1 MKRNIVRIDENLCN
15 GCGQCVSAC
24 AEGAIQLIDGK
35 ARLVSDV
42 YCDGLGACLG
52 ECPQGAITIEEREA
66 AAFDENAVAQR
77 LASQKPAAGS
87 PGGPHTHAAAQGES
101 RKPAPGESGK
111 PAPGESRKPAPGE
124 SGKPAPGESGKPAA
138 AGFHAPM
145 AGGCPGTQA
154 RVLKSN
160 AGPASPATSAGAAPS
175 SSNAAGCC
183 AAAASSPRPSALAQW
198 PVQLHLVSPQAPY
211 FADCDL
217 LVAADCVAFAMGDF
231 HESLLEGH
239 SVAIACPKLDN
250 AGPYVDKLAAI
261 FSHNHVR
268 RLTVAIME
276 VPCCRG
282 LEMMVNQAL
291 KKSGKDIPLS
301 LKVISLDGQVKLE
314 QTQ

>member
-66 AAFDENAVAQR
+66 AAFDEKAVAQH
-77 LASQKPAAGS
+77 LAAQKPAVGS
-87 PGGPHTHAAAQGES
+87 PSCPHTHAAAQGES
-101 RKPAPGESGK
+101 RKPA
-111 PAPGESRKPAPGE
+111 AGESRKPV
-124 SGKPAPGESGKPAA
+124 A
-138 AGFHAPM
+138 AGFDAPI

-154 RVLKSN
+154 RVLKGN
-160 AGPASPATSAGAAPS
+160 ARLATPPGAAAAGAASLS
-175 SSNAAGCC
+175 SSAAGCC
-183 AAAASSPRPSALAQW
+183 AAAAPSPRASALAQW

-250 AGPYVDKLAAI
+250 AGPYADKLAAI
-261 FSHNHVR
+261 FSHNNIRH
-268 RLTVAIME
+268 LTVAIMKA
-276 VPCCRG
+276 PCCRG
-282 LEMMVNQAL
+282 LAMMVNQAL
-291 KKSGKDIPLS
+291 RKSGKDIPLA
-301 LKVISLDGQVKLE
+301 LKVISLDGHVKLE

>member
-15 GCGQCVSAC
+15 GCGQCVTAC

-35 ARLVSDV
+35 ARLVSEI

-66 AAFDENAVAQR
+66 SAFDEKAVAQH
-77 LASQKPAAGS
+77 LAVQKPAVER
-87 PGGPHTHAAAQGES
+87 PGGPHTHAATAPAES
-101 RKPAPGESGK
+101 QKPATT
-111 PAPGESRKPAPGE
+111 
-124 SGKPAPGESGKPAA
+124 
-138 AGFHAPM
+138 GFHAPM
-145 AGGCPGTQA
+145 GSGCPGTQA

-160 AGPASPATSAGAAPS
+160 ARPAGATVAGGSGASPA
-175 SSNAAGCC
+175 
-183 AAAASSPRPSALAQW
+183 AAACCSGSASGPRPSALAQW
-198 PVQLHLVSPQAPY
+198 PIQLHLVSPQAPY

-231 HESLLEGH
+231 HERLLEGH

-261 FSHNHVR
+261 FSHNNIRH
-268 RLTVAIME
+268 LTVAIME

-291 KKSGKDIPLS
+291 KKSGKDIPLT
-301 LKVISLDGQVKLE
+301 LKVISLDGQVRVE
-314 QTQ
+314 A

>member
-1 MKRNIVRIDENLCN
+1 MKRNVVKIDESLCN

-35 ARLVSDV
+35 ARLVSDT

-66 AAFDENAVAQR
+66 AAFDEKAVAQR

-101 RKPAPGESGK
+101 RKPAPGES
-111 PAPGESRKPAPGE
+111 RKA
-124 SGKPAPGESGKPAA
+124 AA
-138 AGFHAPM
+138 AGFHAPT
-145 AGGCPGTQA
+145 AGGCPGAQA

-160 AGPASPATSAGAAPS
+160 ARPASPATSAGAPPS
-175 SSNAAGCC
+175 SSSAAGCC
-183 AAAASSPRPSALAQW
+183 TAAAPGPRPSALAQW

-250 AGPYVDKLAAI
+250 VGPYVDKLAAI
-261 FSHNHVR
+261 FSHNNIR

-291 KKSGKDIPLS
+291 KKSGKDIPLT
-301 LKVISLDGQVKLE
+301 LKVISLDGQVRIE
-314 QTQ
+314 D

>member
-1 MKRNIVRIDENLCN
+1 MKRNIVRIDESLCN

-35 ARLVSDV
+35 ARLVSDTH
-42 YCDGLGACLG
+42 CDGLGACLG
-52 ECPQGAITIEEREA
+52 ECPQGAITIEVREA
-66 AAFDENAVAQR
+66 AVFDEKAVAQR

-101 RKPAPGESGK
+101 RKPAPGES
-111 PAPGESRKPAPGE
+111 RKA
-124 SGKPAPGESGKPAA
+124 AA
-138 AGFHAPM
+138 AGFHAPI

-160 AGPASPATSAGAAPS
+160 ARPASPATSPGAAPS

-183 AAAASSPRPSALAQW
+183 SATAPGPRPSALAQW

-261 FSHNHVR
+261 FSHNNIR

-301 LKVISLDGQVKLE
+301 LKVISLEGQVKLE

>member
-1 MKRNIVRIDENLCN
+1 MKRNVVRIDESLCN

-35 ARLVSDV
+35 ARVVSDV

-66 AAFDENAVAQR
+66 AAFDEKAVAQR
-77 LASQKPAAGS
+77 LAARKPAAGS
-87 PGGPHTHAAAQGES
+87 PVGPHTHAAAQ
-101 RKPAPGESGK
+101 
-111 PAPGESRKPAPGE
+111 GE

-138 AGFHAPM
+138 TGFHAPM
-145 AGGCPGTQA
+145 AGSCPGAQA

-160 AGPASPATSAGAAPS
+160 ARPASPATPAGAAPLS
-175 SSNAAGCC
+175 SSGVGCC
-183 AAAASSPRPSALAQW
+183 AAAAPGPRPSALAQW

-250 AGPYVDKLAAI
+250 VGPYVDKLAAI
-261 FSHNHVR
+261 FSRNNIRH
-268 RLTVAIME
+268 LTVAIME

-282 LEMMVNQAL
+282 LAMMVNQAL
-291 KKSGKDIPLS
+291 RKSGKDIPLT

-314 QTQ
+314 QTR

>member
-1 MKRNIVRIDENLCN
+1 MKRNVVRIDESLCN

-66 AAFDENAVAQR
+66 AAFDEKAVAQR
-77 LASQKPAAGS
+77 QAAQKPAAAS
-87 PGGPHTHAAAQGES
+87 SGGPHTHAAAQ
-101 RKPAPGESGK
+101 
-111 PAPGESRKPAPGE
+111 GE

-145 AGGCPGTQA
+145 AGGCPGAQA

-160 AGPASPATSAGAAPS
+160 ARLATPPGAAAAGAASLS
-175 SSNAAGCC
+175 SSAAGCC
-183 AAAASSPRPSALAQW
+183 AAAASGPRPSALAQW

-268 RLTVAIME
+268 HLTVAIME

-291 KKSGKDIPLS
+291 KKSGKDIPFT

-314 QTQ
+314 EMR